1 MSDLRAVAR
10 ALGGEVV
17 GLQVVAPGPGHSAKD
32 RSMSVRLSPG
42 APDGFLAF
50 SHAGDDWRACRD
62 HVKACLG
69 LSCENAPRGASEA
82 RRQATEARREDDN
95 AHKAR
100 DLASAAA
107 YIREMRP
114 VRGTPGERYLGEI
127 RRIDTDTIADVLE
140 RTDAIGWHPRV
151 YFHEPGHPLHGQRL
165 GCIISVMTDP
175 LTARPTGAIDRTYI
189 SEGRKVTKAKTL
201 GSPTGI
207 VRLTPDE
214 DVLSGLNLAEGL
226 ETSLT
231 AMALGLRPMWATGS
245 TETMKKFPVLAGID
259 CLTIIADHDANG
271 SGETAA
277 REVEAAWRCEG
288 RETRIFMADR
298 LGDLNDVVREV
309 SH

>member
-69 LSCENAPRGASEA
+69 LSREKAPRGASEA
-82 RRQATEARREDDN
+82 RRQATEPRREDDGHN

-100 DLASAAA
+100 ALASAAA
-107 YIREMRP
+107 YVREMRP
-114 VRGTPGERYLGEI
+114 VRGTPGERYVCDS

-151 YFHEPGHPLHGQRL
+151 YFNQPGHPLHGQRL
-165 GCIISVMTDP
+165 GCIVAVMTDP
-175 LTARPTGAIDRTYI
+175 VTAKPTGAISRTYLDDNL
-189 SEGRKVTKAKTL
+189 RKIGKARSL
-201 GSPTGI
+201 GTGGGV
-207 VRLTPDE
+207 VRLSRDE
-214 DVLSGLNLAEGL
+214 DVLEGIHVGEGL
-226 ETSLT
+226 ETALS
-231 AMALGLRPMWATGS
+231 AMALGLRPTWALGS
-245 TETMKKFPVLAGID
+245 KGEIAKFPVLPGVEA
-259 CLTIIADHDANG
+259 LTILAEPDAG
-271 SGETAA
+271 A
-277 REVEAAWRCEG
+277 EVEACASRWHAAG
-288 RETRIFMADR
+288 REVLINRPMI
-298 LGDLNDVVREV
+298 GKDLNDAIRGAP
-309 SH
+309 